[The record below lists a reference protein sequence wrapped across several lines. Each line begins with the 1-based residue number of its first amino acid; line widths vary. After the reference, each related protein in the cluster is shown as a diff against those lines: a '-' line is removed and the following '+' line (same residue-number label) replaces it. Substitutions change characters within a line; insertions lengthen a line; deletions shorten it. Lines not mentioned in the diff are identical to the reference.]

1 MRNFAAEGYYHGFT
15 LGHLAKIFLVLLER
29 IDVMKSIKQILNVPI
44 LALVLLAIFVGH
56 KVSAT
61 HYTAAPP
68 TVVTVVKIN
77 ALFSGL
83 KQRADDK
90 IQIKDRVKKNEDE
103 FEKRRA
109 ELEAL
114 KAELNEVV
122 DPIKHRKMSDEIG
135 LKKLE
140 LKSWFASTS
149 AQAELEKAA
158 LLQELY
164 KKISDAINDIAIANS
179 YNLVLLDDS
188 NPYVRY
194 SKESRMAPEL
204 QIWNKIQSQ
213 KVLYADP
220 GIDITNQLITR
231 MNNEFIAANAN

>member
-1 MRNFAAEGYYHGFT
+1 
-15 LGHLAKIFLVLLER
+15 
-29 IDVMKSIKQILNVPI
+29 MKSIKQILNLPI
-44 LALVLLAIFVGH
+44 IALVLLAIFVGY

-68 TVVTVVKIN
+68 TVVAVVKISK
-77 ALFSGL
+77 LFGVGGL
-83 KQRADDK
+83 NERADDEL
-90 IQIKDRVKKNEDE
+90 QIKDRKTKIEDE
-103 FEKRRA
+103 FEKRNA

-114 KAELNEVV
+114 KAELKDIV
-122 DPIKHRKMSDEIG
+122 DPIKHRKMSDDIG
-135 LKKLE
+135 LMRLE
-140 LKSWFASTS
+140 LKSWFASAS

-164 KKISDAINDIAIANS
+164 KKISDAVDGIANANG

-204 QIWNKIQSQ
+204 QIWNKIKSQ